1 MFRAF
6 VCCMLLPVLVTV
18 AQDIRFGIK
27 GGLNI
32 SDVVL
37 NNLVNPDLEADY
49 KTRLG
54 PHAGVF
60 ALLSMDNRLSF
71 APEML
76 YSLKGV
82 NAAGRRIQLHYVAV
96 PLLVKYSFAD
106 NLRIEGGPEV
116 GYLFLARSKYGK
128 VNDVY
133 SNNLEIAFDA
143 GLEYLPSEKITFGLR
158 FSAGF
163 SNLVED
169 VSGTG
174 IKYQNR
180 VVQLSIGYIIG
191 KASH

>member
-1 MFRAF
+1 
-6 VCCMLLPVLVTV
+6 MLLPVVTAI
-18 AQDIRFGIK
+18 AQDIHVGIK

-60 ALLSMDNRLSF
+60 ALLTIDDTWGFS
-71 APEML
+71 PEVL

-82 NAAGRRIQLHYVAV
+82 NAAGTNIQLHYLAI

-106 NLRIEGGPEV
+106 NIRVEGGPEV

-133 SNNLEIAFDA
+133 SNNLEISFDA
-143 GLEYLPSEKITFGLR
+143 GIEYLPSEKMTLGLR

-191 KASH
+191 KAAH